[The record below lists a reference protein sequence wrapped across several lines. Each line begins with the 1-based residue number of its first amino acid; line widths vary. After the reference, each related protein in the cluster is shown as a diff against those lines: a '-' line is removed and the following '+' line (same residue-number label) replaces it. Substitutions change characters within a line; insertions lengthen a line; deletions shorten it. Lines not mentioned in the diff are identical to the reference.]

1 MPSSPPP
8 PAFVTPDVIFLQEA
22 NGTWWR
28 LSPEKFQTLTQTAF
42 RRESVG
48 RALDKLGRRQ
58 QRAPAGL
65 ERLAPEK
72 VSSVFDGVGYVR
84 APRNAA
90 DWRKSLLTLD
100 LRPERFTFL
109 GFVFDV
115 SKAKR
120 LARRRH
126 LEVHRAVPDES
137 WWGRN
142 WRGSIK
148 ISQEHLQRR
157 LDLNKPVIRGT
168 LVDELGE
175 FSLLIDGNH
184 RATLALGRKVE
195 VPYVILP
202 VPDTLD
208 TVTNK
213 GAIRALRTRPLRRA
227 QEESKGGG

>member
-1 MPSSPPP
+1 MLRTDP
-8 PAFVTPDVIFLQEA
+8 PAFVTPDVVFLQEA

-28 LSPEKFQTLTQTAF
+28 LTPEKYQTLTQTAF

-48 RALDKLGRRQ
+48 LALDKLGRRQ

-65 ERLAPEK
+65 EQLPPE
-72 VSSVFDGVGYVR
+72 VLSGVFGGIGYVR
-84 APRNAA
+84 CPRSAS
-90 DWRKSLLTLD
+90 DWRTSLLNLD

-109 GFVFDV
+109 GFVFDI
-115 SKAKR
+115 SRAKR

-126 LEVHRAVPDES
+126 LEVHRGVPEES

-142 WRGSIK
+142 WRAAIK
-148 ISQEHLQRR
+148 VNPEHLKRK

-168 LVDELGE
+168 LVDEVGE
-175 FSLLIDGNH
+175 FSLLLDGNH
-184 RATLALGRKVE
+184 RATLALSRAAE

-208 TVTNK
+208 TVIN
-213 GAIRALRTRPLRRA
+213 GGVIRAMRTSRLRRT
-227 QEESKGGG
+227 QESKT

>member
-1 MPSSPPP
+1 M
-8 PAFVTPDVIFLQEA
+8 TPDVVFLQEA
-22 NGTWWR
+22 NGAWWR
-28 LSPEKFQTLTQTAF
+28 LSPEKYQRLTQTAF

-65 ERLAPEK
+65 ERLSPEK
-72 VSSVFDGVGYVR
+72 VSGVFDGVGYVR

-90 DWRKSLLTLD
+90 DWRQSLLALD

-120 LARRRH
+120 LARRRR
-126 LEVHRAVPDES
+126 LAVHRGVPVET

-148 ISQEHLQRR
+148 ISKEHLRR
-157 LDLNKPVIRGT
+157 SLDLNKPVIRGT
-168 LVDELGE
+168 LVDEVGE
-175 FSLLIDGNH
+175 FSLLLDGNH
-184 RATLALGRKVE
+184 RATLALGRRVE

-202 VPDTLD
+202 VHDTLD
-208 TVTNK
+208 TVMNG

-227 QEESKGGG
+227 KEESKGG